1 MSQVVLG
8 QMGLLGP
15 GTDATLIDH
24 VEDNLDIRGCPMGHL
39 GLGTYNALRPHLGQP
54 WMSQVV
60 LGQMGHL
67 GPRTDGAHIPR

>member
-24 VEDNLDIRGCPMGHL
+24 IEDNLILDLELTMP
-39 GLGTYNALRPHLGQP
+39 
-54 WMSQVV
+54 S
-60 LGQMGHL
+60 
-67 GPRTDGAHIPR
+67 DHI